1 MLMRLMFALNP
12 KNGECQAIP
21 TISSWPFGLPVIIL
35 VLPPAAI
42 ISESWD
48 FEMCVQKKS
57 GKQTDK
63 HQGKTWRDQLIKVM
77 KSVLFQLIFSFF
89 PTIQWN
95 EAHKQTLLQ
104 EWGMQW
110 KVFARGIGAFK
121 PSHYRLAWVSHVVY
135 HLTVCLGLFIFEI
148 KNIKY
153 S

>member
-1 MLMRLMFALNP
+1 MRLMFALNP

-63 HQGKTWRDQLIKVM
+63 QQGKTWRDQLIKVM

-89 PTIQWN
+89 SHHPMEWGP
-95 EAHKQTLLQ
+95 QTNLQ
-104 EWGMQW
+104 KWGMQW
-110 KVFARGIGAFK
+110 KVFARGIEAFK
-121 PSHYRLAWVSHVVY
+121 PSHYRLAWGSHVVY